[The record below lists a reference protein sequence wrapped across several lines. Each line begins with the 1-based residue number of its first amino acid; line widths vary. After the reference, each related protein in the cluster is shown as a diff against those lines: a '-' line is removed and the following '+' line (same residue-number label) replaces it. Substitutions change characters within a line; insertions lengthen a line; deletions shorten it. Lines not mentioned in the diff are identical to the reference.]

1 MRASDGLGALAL
13 RALPEVSVLL
23 LWSRARAQELQVSS
37 NVEGAPIFINGSD
50 TGGRTPATITN
61 LTPGRVTVMVGDG
74 CGSGETEVTLTEGK
88 VSKVNVA
95 IVEQKGSLLLNMTP
109 AESVV
114 FLNGDPLPATSGV
127 AFEVECGTH
136 SLRVESDGFSP
147 FKGLVTV
154 DSPETVT
161 MPINLR
167 TLGQGTLVVSGSPK
181 TADIY
186 LDGKM
191 RGSGSVTLEGV
202 IEGVHLLSARE
213 NGYQE
218 ALQAVMVGPN
228 ETLTYQIKL
237 SSTGS
242 SKPSSVVPQ
251 GKTSEKAAE
260 VGARA
265 YASGARPPGVAAAPA
280 GEPGDSAE
288 EPAAEDTAG
297 DTAAEEERLAEEARR
312 EEEEEAARE
321 ESSRRESERREAERR
336 EEERREEAR
345 REEERRKSDDRGS
358 EEDPALV
365 DEPSPD
371 DDPNDMQLDV
381 IALDE
386 EGNPVGD
393 AEDDVP
399 SDLDEPGDKEKKSKP
414 PQFWAGIGMLGVGVA
429 GGGTSIFLYDAALQD
444 YKRYEAAALA
454 AQDDDS
460 LQGKANYFEKQYKA
474 SRNLFYG
481 TVAGAGLL
489 LIGGTVCVLVD
500 DGASVTLIP
509 GGAMFSFHR
518 EF

>member
-1 MRASDGLGALAL
+1 
-13 RALPEVSVLL
+13 VLL
-23 LWSRARAQELQVSS
+23 LWSMAMAQELQVSS
-37 NVEGAPIFINGSD
+37 NVEGAPIFIDGSD
-50 TGGRTPATITN
+50 TGERTPATLTN
-61 LTPGRVTVMVGDG
+61 LTPGRVTVTVGDG
-74 CGSGETEVTLTEGK
+74 CGSSEAEVTLTEGK
-88 VSKVNVA
+88 VSKVNVS
-95 IVEQKGSLLLNMTP
+95 IVERKGSLLLNMNP
-109 AESVV
+109 AESLV
-114 FLNGDPLPATSGV
+114 FLDGDPLPATSGV
-127 AFEVECGTH
+127 AVEVECGTH
-136 SLRVESDGFSP
+136 SLRVESEGFSP
-147 FKGLVTV
+147 FKGLVTI
-154 DSPETVT
+154 DSPDTVT
-161 MPINLR
+161 MPITLR

-202 IEGVHLLSARE
+202 IEGVHVMSARE

-218 ALQAVMVGPN
+218 VEQAVMVGPN

-237 SSTGS
+237 SPTNS

-265 YASGARPPGVAAAPA
+265 YASGARPPGKTAAPA
-280 GEPGDSAE
+280 GEPQDSAAE
-288 EPAAEDTAG
+288 EEEAEES
-297 DTAAEEERLAEEARR
+297 AAEEERLAEEARR
-312 EEEEEAARE
+312 EEEEQAARE

-336 EEERREEAR
+336 EA
-345 REEERRKSDDRGS
+345 ERRKPEERDR
-358 EEDPALV
+358 EEDPELV
-365 DEPSPD
+365 DEPSPE
-371 DDPNDMQLDV
+371 DDPNDMELDV
-381 IALDE
+381 VALDE
-386 EGNPVGD
+386 DGNPVDGPRED
-393 AEDDVP
+393 DDVP
-399 SDLDEPGDKEKKSKP
+399 SDLDEPGEKEKKSKP

-429 GGGTSIFLYDAALQD
+429 GGGTSVYLYDAALRD

-460 LQGKANYFEKQYKA
+460 LQGKANYFEKKYKG

>member
-1 MRASDGLGALAL
+1 M
-13 RALPEVSVLL
+13 LL
-23 LWSRARAQELQVSS
+23 LWSMAMAQELQVSS

-50 TGGRTPATITN
+50 TGERTPATIGN
-61 LTPGRVTVMVGDG
+61 LTPGRVTVTVGDG
-74 CGSGETEVTLTEGK
+74 CGSGEAEVTLTEGK

-95 IVEQKGSLLLNMTP
+95 IVERKGSLLLNMNP
-109 AESVV
+109 AESTV
-114 FLNGDPLPATSGV
+114 FLDGDPLPVTSGV
-127 AFEVECGTH
+127 AVEVECGTH

-147 FKGLVTV
+147 FKGLVTI
-154 DSPETVT
+154 DSPDTVT
-161 MPINLR
+161 MPVNLR

-218 ALQAVMVGPN
+218 AEQAVMVGPN

-265 YASGARPPGVAAAPA
+265 YASGARPPGKPAAAG
-280 GEPGDSAE
+280 GEPEDRAAE
-288 EPAAEDTAG
+288 EEADSEEA
-297 DTAAEEERLAEEARR
+297 AAEEERLAEEARR
-312 EEEEEAARE
+312 EEEEEAARQ
-321 ESSRRESERREAERR
+321 ESGRRESERREAERR
-336 EEERREEAR
+336 EEERRA
-345 REEERRKSDDRGS
+345 EERRKAEEQDR
-358 EEDPALV
+358 EEDPELV
-365 DEPSPD
+365 DEPSPE
-371 DDPNDMQLDV
+371 DDPNDMELDV
-381 IALDE
+381 VALDE
-386 EGNPVGD
+386 DGNPVDGGG
-393 AEDDVP
+393 EDVP
-399 SDLDEPGDKEKKSKP
+399 SDLDEPGPKEKKAKP

-429 GGGTSIFLYDAALQD
+429 GGGTSVFLYDAALRD
-444 YKRYEAAALA
+444 YNRYKAAAEA

-460 LQGKANYFEKQYKA
+460 LAGKASFFEKQYKA

>member
-1 MRASDGLGALAL
+1 M
-13 RALPEVSVLL
+13 LL
-23 LWSRARAQELQVSS
+23 LWSMAMAQELQVSS

-50 TGGRTPATITN
+50 TGERTPATISN

-242 SKPSSVVPQ
+242 SKPSSVVAQ

-280 GEPGDSAE
+280 GGTGNSVEDA
-288 EPAAEDTAG
+288 AAEDN
-297 DTAAEEERLAEEARR
+297 AAEEERLAEEARR
-312 EEEEEAARE
+312 EEEEAERQ
-321 ESSRRESERREAERR
+321 ESGRRESERREAERQ

-345 REEERRKSDDRGS
+345 REEERRKAEERSR

-386 EGNPVGD
+386 DGNPVD
-393 AEDDVP
+393 EPRDDVP
-399 SDLDEPGDKEKKSKP
+399 SDLDEPGEKQKKAKP

-429 GGGTSIFLYDAALQD
+429 GGGSSIFLYDAALQD